1 MKIEK
6 FMQGDFLAISLAIEQ
21 TFAAGRGGGGLLGN
35 HMCCFLKLNI
45 VRDERHANT

>member
-21 TFAAGRGGGGLLGN
+21 TFAAGGGGAIGKSYAL
-35 HMCCFLKLNI
+35 FLKTKHCL
-45 VRDERHANT
+45 